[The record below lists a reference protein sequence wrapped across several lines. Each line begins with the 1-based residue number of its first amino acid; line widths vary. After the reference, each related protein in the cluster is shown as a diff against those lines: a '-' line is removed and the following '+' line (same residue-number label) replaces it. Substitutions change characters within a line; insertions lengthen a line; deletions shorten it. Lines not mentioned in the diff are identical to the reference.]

1 MTSLTT
7 EQFKDY
13 FQIKGN
19 TVILSP
25 QVAMIASLCGY
36 KDFDYQPPSKDQS
49 ISSFFDYETVLI
61 DVVDKD
67 KFPSFAGGML
77 HSFRYL
83 TYALDFLGDNG
94 TLIGKFPSLLLNKA
108 INFPNSAHLNSK
120 GHTEEIR
127 LFEDHFF
134 VKIVKN
140 TNNKK
145 TTVFY
150 ENGNEVEV
158 NTKYPILHHYNQE
171 YYDYLRSVDLT
182 TSCARTTID
191 GKGDKVAEQ
200 LTIRS
205 KRTDFDKV
213 LFVPSNG
220 NKPKAYTFD
229 EIKDKNSGGDA
240 FFAESAEQ
248 RDQYI
253 RILQNP
259 KVVDLIK
266 EMCYNNYSSVKL
278 DHKKYIFNERIF
290 SFANS

>member
-1 MTSLTT
+1 MTALTT

-36 KDFDYQPPSKDQS
+36 DDFDYQPPSKDQT
-49 ISSFFDYETVLI
+49 IVSFTRYDTVLI
-61 DVVDKD
+61 DVIDKD
-67 KFPSFAGGML
+67 KFPGFSGGML
-77 HSFRYL
+77 HSFRFL

-108 INFPNSAHLNSK
+108 MNFPNSAYLNSK
-120 GHTEEIR
+120 GHTESIH

-134 VKIVKN
+134 IKIVKN
-140 TNNKK
+140 TSNRK
-145 TTVFY
+145 TTLFY

-158 NTKYPILHHYNQE
+158 QTKYPILHHYNQE

-200 LTIRS
+200 LAIRS

-229 EIKDKNSGGDA
+229 EVKDKNSGGDA

-266 EMCYNNYSSVKL
+266 QMCYNNYTSMKL

-290 SFANS
+290 SFANA